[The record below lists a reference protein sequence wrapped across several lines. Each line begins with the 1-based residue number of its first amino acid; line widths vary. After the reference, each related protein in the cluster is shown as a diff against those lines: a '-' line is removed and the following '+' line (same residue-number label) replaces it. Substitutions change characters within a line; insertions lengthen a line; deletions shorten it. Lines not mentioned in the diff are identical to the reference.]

1 MGDVADLKS
10 VSLADN
16 QELIRDCC
24 RFQEGILS
32 EANMRRKYGFAESVW
47 ENLGDDSA
55 LLESV
60 EEEKLRRMRSG
71 TAKKEKAQLHV
82 MRAPDVAAKIMLDE
96 NANNRHRLDAC
107 KVLDDFSATGP
118 ASTPASD
125 RFIITI
131 NLGADLNGNPIVEKY
146 DKSIKIGV
154 NDADP
159 WNDDA
164 GVAPAQ
170 AAITANKPA
179 AAANKSPEELALESL
194 MLLGD

>member
-1 MGDVADLKS
+1 MGDVVDLKP
-10 VSLADN
+10 VSLVDN

-32 EANMRRKYGFAESVW
+32 EADMRRKYGFAESVW
-47 ENLGDDSA
+47 ENLADDSA

-71 TAKKEKAQLHV
+71 TTKKEKAQLHV

-107 KVLDDFSATGP
+107 KVLDDFSQTGP

-146 DKSIKIGV
+146 DKSIKI
-154 NDADP
+154 DP
-159 WNDDA
+159 NDDA
-164 GVAPAQ
+164 STARELV
-170 AAITANKPA
+170 ITANKPA
-179 AAANKSPEELALESL
+179 ATVKSPEELALDAL